1 MTKIFDTDRR
11 IRLGIWG
18 LGRGQN
24 FIRSAQFLN
33 IDVVAGCDI
42 NPEMRA
48 SFAKNVPDAFVTDD
62 EDEFLA
68 QDIDAV
74 LVATYFP
81 DHARHA
87 IKALEKG
94 KHVMSEVTSFRS
106 PADGVRLVEAVERSG
121 KVYNLL
127 ENYPFTKENMFLKQL
142 WDEGFFGEFLYGEY
156 EYVHCARQLSYAY
169 NFCVD
174 GKQLLVEPGWV
185 SHNWR
190 AGLNTQL
197 YNTHSLGPL
206 MQITGLRP
214 VAVEAFPN
222 TVSTPGSLQA
232 TGGKTSSGSS
242 LVRMSNGGVMR
253 NLMGA
258 MTMDNH
264 MGGRLWGTKAGAD
277 KMTRGHLRL
286 CIGAD
291 GAGLYTE
298 VNPEWPEIGKLAEA
312 AGHGGGDFW
321 ELYYFAREIL
331 TGEKAPW
338 NVYAASDVTLTGI
351 LAVRSANRGGEPQR
365 IPDFR
370 NKAERD
376 AYREDWAEDVPLFDP
391 TTVFP
396 PDADKEL
403 VKDFNRIMVELFHNY
418 GAQRQLFTY
427 LQGRRLYDNFADDA
441 AKRQVVNVAR
451 GLPALLPRM
460 AEYCRIAQRIRDA
473 YPDSVG
479 GRTLTRA
486 LDHLPLDL
494 IFNYE
499 KTSAEITDWLAKV
512 DAAPVFGELSTHGCQ
527 DQA

>member
-24 FIRSAQFLN
+24 FIHSAQFLN

-42 NPEMRA
+42 NPEMRE
-48 SFAKNVPDAFVTDD
+48 SFARNVPGAFVTAD

-81 DHARHA
+81 DHARHS
-87 IKALEKG
+87 IKALDSG
-94 KHVMSEVTSFRS
+94 KHVMCEVTSFRS
-106 PADGVRLVEAVERSG
+106 PAEGVRLVEAVERSG

-142 WDEGFFGEFLYGEY
+142 WDEGFFGEFLYGEF

-169 NFCVD
+169 NFHVD

-185 SHNWR
+185 VHNWR
-190 AGLNTQL
+190 AGLGGHL

-206 MQITGLRP
+206 MHITGLRP

-222 TVSTPGSLQA
+222 TVVTPGALLA
-232 TGGKTSSGSS
+232 NRGKTSSGSS

-253 NLMGA
+253 NLMGS

-264 MGGRLWGTKAGAD
+264 KGGRLWGTKAGAD
-277 KMTRGHLRL
+277 KMTPGHLRL

-291 GAGLYTE
+291 GSGLQTE
-298 VNPEWPEIGKLAEA
+298 VVPEWPEIGKLAEK

-338 NVYAASDVTLTGI
+338 DVYAASDVTITGI
-351 LAVRSANRGGEPQR
+351 LASRSAARGGEPQR
-365 IPDFR
+365 VPDFR
-370 NKAERD
+370 DKAQRD
-376 AYREDWAEDVPLFDP
+376 AYREDWAEDVPTFDP

-396 PDADKEL
+396 PDADKGL
-403 VKDFNRIMVELFHNY
+403 VKDFNRVMVELFHNY

-427 LQGRRLYDNFADDA
+427 LQGRRLYGNFADAA
-441 AKRQVVNVAR
+441 AKRQVVEVAR

-460 AEYCRIAQRIRDA
+460 AELCRIAQRIRDA
-473 YPDSVG
+473 YPDSIG
-479 GRTLTRA
+479 GRTLARA
-486 LDHLPLDL
+486 LQHIPLDL
-494 IFNYE
+494 VFEHE
-499 KTSAEITDWLAKV
+499 KTSAEIAAWLAEV
-512 DAAPVFGELSTHGCQ
+512 DAAPVFGELSTRGQ
-527 DQA
+527 QA